1 MNATI
6 SLPSVVSARLIPLAI
21 LSLLSAC
28 APKTP
33 PVLIA
38 DPATRC
44 AALRGAGPEGQIQWR
59 LGDTPQTRIQN
70 RVLEERRRRACGQ
83 EDAAL

>member
-1 MNATI
+1 MNATTCT
-6 SLPSVVSARLIPLAI
+6 PSAGSVRLIPLAI
-21 LSLLSAC
+21 LLLSSAC

-38 DPATRC
+38 DPAARC

-59 LGDTPQTRIQN
+59 LGDTDATRTQN
-70 RVLEERRRRACGQ
+70 RVLEDRRRRACGG
-83 EDAAL
+83 AAP

>member
-6 SLPSVVSARLIPLAI
+6 YRPSAGSARLTLLAI
-21 LSLLSAC
+21 LLLSSAC

-38 DPATRC
+38 DPAVRC
-44 AALRGAGPEGQIQWR
+44 AALRGAGSDGEIQWR
-59 LGDTPQTRIQN
+59 IGDTDATRTQN
-70 RVLEERRRRACGQ
+70 RVLEERRRRACGTGG
-83 EDAAL
+83 AAP